1 MTFPTATAPVLP
13 DTAPSTP
20 APRVRHRQDL
30 QGLRGVAVLLVVVF
44 HVWTEKVSG
53 GVDVFFVL
61 SAFLLTGSFLRRIEH
76 GKPPALPAYWAR
88 TFARLLG
95 PVAVMLLAVLAAV
108 FLWFP
113 PSRWPELLTQAW
125 GSLFYTVNWV
135 LADQAVDYYAGNSAA
150 TTPLQHMWSLS
161 VQGQVFLVWPLLL
174 AGCAW
179 VARRTAL
186 RVRPVAWTV
195 FGAVFAGSLAWSV
208 VATAAGPEA
217 AYFSTLT
224 RLWEFAL
231 GSLTALALT
240 TAARPRAAAPGAAP
254 PVVVRPSGG
263 TPGVSPGVGL
273 GVVLGWAG
281 LAAILATP
289 FLVGA
294 ETRFPGTVA
303 LAPTLGAAAV
313 LAGGTLA
320 PDAPHGVGRVLALGP
335 LQWFGDRAYGI
346 YLWHWPLLITY
357 LLITAR
363 DTVPVPAGLGILAA
377 SVVLTRVTALLLT
390 GWRALPG
397 VRAGSG
403 IRLVATALLVAV
415 PLTGAHQYTILRN
428 PTAGVERT
436 AENYPGAAVLRD
448 EATEV
453 PDVPIIPTY
462 SERGYEWGDTGDPC
476 APEQTPAG
484 IEELGGECWIITPD
498 PAPGPGTDPGS
509 GTGTGTGAG
518 TSNGHRDDGADS
530 ADTGTSN
537 GSARGTG
544 SRRTLVVLGDS
555 HARQL
560 LTPIHR
566 VADAQGWT
574 VVSYLRMACRYT
586 APSENYQAECNDFN
600 AAARQAALEAGPD
613 AVLTVGTLSLS
624 EAPHEKLVEGYEDG
638 VTPFL
643 DAGIP
648 VVAFRDNPRF
658 PYDMFECVET
668 YGPGR
673 DRCNVPR
680 SESLLPVNP
689 LEELA
694 ARHEDLHSIDLTDRL
709 CTETTCPGVVGNIQ
723 VYMDLDHV
731 TSAYGETLVP
741 DVEAR
746 LLAAL
751 GRA

>member
-20 APRVRHRQDL
+20 APRVRHRPDL
-30 QGLRGVAVLLVVVF
+30 QGLRGVSVLLVVVF

-76 GKPPALPAYWAR
+76 GKPLGLPAYWAR

-95 PVAVMLLAVLAAV
+95 PVAVMLLAVLAAM
-108 FLWFP
+108 FIWFP

-161 VQGQVFLVWPLLL
+161 VQGQVFLAWPLLL

-186 RVRPVAWTV
+186 RVRPVAWAV

-240 TAARPRAAAPGAAP
+240 AAAGLRGAAPGAAP
-254 PVVVRPSGG
+254 PVGVRPTGG
-263 TPGVSPGVGL
+263 APGVSPRVGL

-289 FLVGA
+289 FLVDA
-294 ETRFPGTVA
+294 EIRFPGTVA

-313 LAGGTLA
+313 LAGGALA

-357 LLITAR
+357 LLVTAR

-377 SVVLTRVTALLLT
+377 SVALTRATALLLT

-403 IRLVATALLVAV
+403 IRLAATALLVAV
-415 PLTGAHQYTILRN
+415 PLTGAHQYTIQRD

-436 AENYPGAAVLRD
+436 AQNYPGAAVLRD

-498 PAPGPGTDPGS
+498 PG
-509 GTGTGTGAG
+509 
-518 TSNGHRDDGADS
+518 
-530 ADTGTSN
+530 TGTSN
-537 GSARGTG
+537 GDDSTRSTG
-544 SRRTLVVLGDS
+544 SQRTLVVLGDS

-600 AAARQAALEAGPD
+600 AAARDAALEAEPD

-668 YGPGR
+668 YGPDH

-746 LLAAL
+746 LLEAL

>member
-1 MTFPTATAPVLP
+1 M
-13 DTAPSTP
+13 
-20 APRVRHRQDL
+20 
-30 QGLRGVAVLLVVVF
+30 
-44 HVWTEKVSG
+44 
-53 GVDVFFVL
+53 
-61 SAFLLTGSFLRRIEH
+61 
-76 GKPPALPAYWAR
+76 
-88 TFARLLG
+88 
-95 PVAVMLLAVLAAV
+95 
-108 FLWFP
+108 
-113 PSRWPELLTQAW
+113 
-125 GSLFYTVNWV
+125 NWV

-174 AGCAW
+174 AGAA
-179 VARRTAL
+179 VTARRAGIGF
-186 RVRPVAWTV
+186 RPVAWVV
-195 FGAVFAGSLAWSV
+195 FAAVFAGSLAWSV

-231 GSLTALALT
+231 GSMAALALAGSGNAR
-240 TAARPRAAAPGAAP
+240 TASRRRSAPAR
-254 PVVVRPSGG
+254 V
-263 TPGVSPGVGL
+263 T

-289 FLVGA
+289 FLIGSD
-294 ETRFPGTVA
+294 TRFPGTVA
-303 LAPTLGAAAV
+303 LAPTLGAAAI
-313 LAGGTLA
+313 LLGGALA
-320 PDAPHGVGRVLALGP
+320 PDARTGAARLLSARP

-357 LLITAR
+357 LLLTAR

-397 VRAGSG
+397 IRARSG
-403 IRLVATALLVAV
+403 IRLIATALLVAV
-415 PLTGAHQYTILRN
+415 PLTGAHQYTVLRD

-436 AENYPGAAVLRD
+436 AQNYPGAAVLRG
-448 EATEV
+448 EASEV
-453 PDVPIIPTY
+453 PDVPIIPTED
-462 SERGYEWGDTGDPC
+462 ERDQEWGDTGDPC
-476 APEQTPAG
+476 PPERTPPG
-484 IEELGGECWIITPD
+484 IAELGECWIITPD
-498 PAPGPGTDPGS
+498 P

-518 TSNGHRDDGADS
+518 TSSGHRDDADS

-537 GSARGTG
+537 GDDSTRGTG

-600 AAARQAALEAGPD
+600 TAAREAVLETEPD
-613 AVLTVGTLSLS
+613 AVLTIGTLSLP
-624 EAPHEKLVEGYEDG
+624 EAPHEKLVEGYEAG
-638 VTPFL
+638 VQPFL

-648 VVAFRDNPRF
+648 VLAFRDNPRF

-668 YGPGR
+668 YGPDR

-709 CTETTCPGVVGNIQ
+709 CTGTTCPGVVGNIM
-723 VYMDLDHV
+723 VYRDLDHV
-731 TSAYGETLVP
+731 TSSYGETLVP
-741 DVEAR
+741 DVEER

-751 GRA
+751 DRT

>member
-1 MTFPTATAPVLP
+1 MSERSTSCAAAPVAVLRSP
-13 DTAPSTP
+13 SPRTA
-20 APRVRHRQDL
+20 HRPDL
-30 QGLRGVAVLLVVVF
+30 QGLRGVAVLLVVAF

-61 SAFLLTGSFLRRIEH
+61 SAFLLTGSFARRIEH
-76 GKPPALPAYWAR
+76 GRPLALPAYWAR

-95 PVAVMLLAVLAAV
+95 PVAALLLAVLAAV
-108 FLWFP
+108 FAVFP
-113 PSRWPELLTQAW
+113 PSRWPELLAQAW
-125 GSLFYTVNWV
+125 GSLFYVVNWV
-135 LADQAVDYYAGNSAA
+135 LAGQAVDYYAGNSAA

-174 AGCAW
+174 AGAA
-179 VARRTAL
+179 VTARRTGIGF
-186 RVRPVAWTV
+186 RPVAGVV
-195 FGAVFAGSLAWSV
+195 FAAVFAGSLAWSV

-231 GSLTALALT
+231 GSLAALALAGSGAPGTASRRRTALARVT
-240 TAARPRAAAPGAAP
+240 
-254 PVVVRPSGG
+254 
-263 TPGVSPGVGL
+263 

-289 FLVGA
+289 FLIGPD
-294 ETRFPGTVA
+294 TRFPGTVA
-303 LAPTLGAAAV
+303 LAPTLGAAAI
-313 LAGGTLA
+313 LAGGALA
-320 PDAPHGVGRVLALGP
+320 PDARAGATRVLAARP

-357 LLITAR
+357 LLLTAR

-377 SVVLTRVTALLLT
+377 SVALTRVTALLLT

-397 VRAGSG
+397 IRTGSG
-403 IRLVATALLVAV
+403 IRLIATGLLVAL
-415 PLTGAHQYTILRN
+415 PLTGAHQYTVLRD

-436 AENYPGAAVLRD
+436 AQNYPGAAVLRG
-448 EATEV
+448 ETAEV
-453 PDVPIIPTY
+453 PDVPIIPTED
-462 SERGYEWGDTGDPC
+462 ERDQEWGDTGDPC
-476 APEQTPAG
+476 PPEQTPAG
-484 IEELGGECWIITPD
+484 IAELGECWIITPD
-498 PAPGPGTDPGS
+498 PAAGTDPG
-509 GTGTGTGAG
+509 GTEPGL
-518 TSNGHRDDGADS
+518 
-530 ADTGTSN
+530 
-537 GSARGTG
+537 
-544 SRRTLVVLGDS
+544 TLVVLGDS

-586 APSENYQAECNDFN
+586 SESENYQAECNDFN
-600 AAARQAALEAGPD
+600 TAAREAVLEAEPD
-613 AVLTVGTLSLS
+613 AVLTIGTLSLP
-624 EAPHEKLVEGYEDG
+624 EAPHEKLVEGYEAG
-638 VTPFL
+638 VRPFL

-668 YGPGR
+668 YGPDR

-709 CTETTCPGVVGNIQ
+709 CTGTTCPGVVGNIM
-723 VYMDLDHV
+723 VYRDLDHV
-731 TSAYGETLVP
+731 TSSYGETLVP
-741 DVEAR
+741 DVEER
-746 LLAAL
+746 LLDAL
-751 GRA
+751 DRT

>member
-1 MTFPTATAPVLP
+1 MSERSTSCAAAPVAVLRSP
-13 DTAPSTP
+13 SPRTA
-20 APRVRHRQDL
+20 HRPDL

-61 SAFLLTGSFLRRIEH
+61 SAFLLTGSFARRIER
-76 GKPPALPAYWAR
+76 GRPLGIPAYWAR

-95 PVAVMLLAVLAAV
+95 PVAVLLLAVLAAV
-108 FLWFP
+108 FAFFP
-113 PSRWPELLTQAW
+113 PSRWPELLAQAW
-125 GSLFYTVNWV
+125 GSLFYVVNWV
-135 LADQAVDYYAGNSAA
+135 LAGQAVDYYAGNSAA

-161 VQGQVFLVWPLLL
+161 VQAQVFLLWPLLL
-174 AGCAW
+174 AGAA
-179 VARRTAL
+179 VTARRM
-186 RVRPVAWTV
+186 RIGFRPVAWAV
-195 FGAVFAGSLAWSV
+195 FAAVFAGSLAWSV
-208 VATAAGPEA
+208 LATAAGPEA
-217 AYFSTLT
+217 AYFSTWT

-231 GSLTALALT
+231 GSLTALALAGSGT
-240 TAARPRAAAPGAAP
+240 SRTAPRYRSAPAR
-254 PVVVRPSGG
+254 V
-263 TPGVSPGVGL
+263 T

-281 LAAILATP
+281 LAAILVTP
-289 FLVGA
+289 FLIGP

-303 LAPTLGAAAV
+303 LAPTLGAAAI
-313 LAGGTLA
+313 LAGGALA
-320 PDAPHGVGRVLALGP
+320 PEASTGATRVLAARP

-357 LLITAR
+357 LLLTAR

-377 SVVLTRVTALLLT
+377 SVALTRVTALLLT

-403 IRLVATALLVAV
+403 IRLIATALLVAV
-415 PLTGAHQYTILRN
+415 PLTGAHQYTVLRD

-436 AENYPGAAVLRD
+436 PGNYPGAAVLRG
-448 EATEV
+448 EAAEV
-453 PDVPIIPTY
+453 PDVPIIPTED
-462 SERGYEWGDTGDPC
+462 ERDQEWGDTGDPC
-476 APEQTPAG
+476 PPEQAPAG
-484 IEELGGECWIITPD
+484 IAELGECWIITPD
-498 PAPGPGTDPGS
+498 PAGGTDPG
-509 GTGTGTGAG
+509 GTEPGL
-518 TSNGHRDDGADS
+518 
-530 ADTGTSN
+530 
-537 GSARGTG
+537 
-544 SRRTLVVLGDS
+544 TLVVLGDS

-566 VADAQGWT
+566 VADARGWT

-586 APSENYQAECNDFN
+586 SQSENYQAECNDFN
-600 AAARQAALEAGPD
+600 TAAREAVLEAEPD
-613 AVLTVGTLSLS
+613 AVLTIGTLSLP
-624 EAPHEKLVEGYEDG
+624 EAPHEKLVEGYEAG
-638 VTPFL
+638 VRPFL

-668 YGPGR
+668 YGPDR

-709 CTETTCPGVVGNIQ
+709 CTGTTCPGVVGNIM
-723 VYMDLDHV
+723 VYRDLDHV
-731 TSAYGETLVP
+731 TSSYGETLVP
-741 DVEAR
+741 DVEER
-746 LLAAL
+746 LLDAL
-751 GRA
+751 DRT

>member
-1 MTFPTATAPVLP
+1 MTFPIATAPVLP

-20 APRVRHRQDL
+20 APRVRHRPDL

-61 SAFLLTGSFLRRIEH
+61 SAFLLTGSFLRRIER
-76 GKPPALPAYWAR
+76 GKPLGLPAYWAR

-186 RVRPVAWTV
+186 RVRPVAWAV

-208 VATAAGPEA
+208 VATAASPEA

-263 TPGVSPGVGL
+263 TPGVGL

-289 FLVGA
+289 FLVEA

-346 YLWHWPLLITY
+346 YLWHWPLLISY
-357 LLITAR
+357 LLVTAR
-363 DTVPVPAGLGILAA
+363 DTVPVPAGMGILAA

-415 PLTGAHQYTILRN
+415 PLTGAHQYTILRD

-476 APEQTPAG
+476 APEQSPAG

-498 PAPGPGTDPGS
+498 PEPGTDP
-509 GTGTGTGAG
+509 
-518 TSNGHRDDGADS
+518 DS
-530 ADTGTSN
+530 DP
-537 GSARGTG
+537 GTG

-600 AAARQAALEAGPD
+600 AAARQAALEADPD

-668 YGPGR
+668 YGPDR

-680 SESLLPVNP
+680 SKSLLPVNP

-694 ARHEDLHSIDLTDRL
+694 ARHDDLHSIDLTDRL

-731 TSAYGETLVP
+731 TSTYGETLVP

-746 LLAAL
+746 LLEAL

>member
-1 MTFPTATAPVLP
+1 MSGRSASCAAAPVAVLRSP
-13 DTAPSTP
+13 SPRTA
-20 APRVRHRQDL
+20 HRPDL

-76 GKPPALPAYWAR
+76 GRPLGIPAYWAR

-95 PVAVMLLAVLAAV
+95 PVAVLLLAVLAAV
-108 FLWFP
+108 FAVFP
-113 PSRWPELLTQAW
+113 PSRWPELLAQAW

-135 LADQAVDYYAGNSAA
+135 LAGQAVDYYAGNSAA

-174 AGCAW
+174 AGCA
-179 VARRTAL
+179 VTARRAGIGF
-186 RVRPVAWTV
+186 RPVAWVV
-195 FGAVFAGSLAWSV
+195 FAAVLAGSLAWSV

-231 GSLTALALT
+231 GSLTALVLATTGASRTASRRRTAL
-240 TAARPRAAAPGAAP
+240 AR
-254 PVVVRPSGG
+254 V
-263 TPGVSPGVGL
+263 T

-281 LAAILATP
+281 LASILATP
-289 FLVGA
+289 FFIGP

-303 LAPTLGAAAV
+303 LAPTLGAAA
-313 LAGGTLA
+313 LLLGGALA
-320 PDAPHGVGRVLALGP
+320 PDARAGATRVLSARP

-357 LLITAR
+357 LLLTAR

-377 SVVLTRVTALLLT
+377 SVALTRVTALLLT

-397 VRAGSG
+397 IRAGSG
-403 IRLVATALLVAV
+403 VRLIATALLVAV
-415 PLTGAHQYTILRN
+415 PLTGAHQYTVLRD

-436 AENYPGAAVLRD
+436 ARNYPGAAVLRED
-448 EATEV
+448 IGEV
-453 PDVPIIPTY
+453 PDVPIIPT
-462 SERGYEWGDTGDPC
+462 EDQRDQEWGDTGDPC
-476 APEQTPAG
+476 PPEQTPAG
-484 IEELGGECWIITPD
+484 IAELGECRIITPD
-498 PAPGPGTDPGS
+498 PAGGTDPGL
-509 GTGTGTGAG
+509 
-518 TSNGHRDDGADS
+518 
-530 ADTGTSN
+530 
-537 GSARGTG
+537 
-544 SRRTLVVLGDS
+544 TLVVLGDS

-574 VVSYLRMACRYT
+574 VVSYLRNACRYT
-586 APSENYQAECNDFN
+586 SGSENYQAECNDFN
-600 AAARQAALEAGPD
+600 TAAREATLEAEPD
-613 AVLTVGTLSLS
+613 AVLTIGTLSLP
-624 EAPHEKLVEGYEDG
+624 EAPHEKLVEGYEAG
-638 VTPFL
+638 VRPFL

-668 YGPGR
+668 YGPDH

-680 SESLLPVNP
+680 AESLLPVNP
-689 LEELA
+689 LEALA

-709 CTETTCPGVVGNIQ
+709 CTGTTCPGVVGNIM
-723 VYMDLDHV
+723 VYRDLDHV
-731 TSAYGETLVP
+731 TSTYGETLVP
-741 DVEAR
+741 DVEER
-746 LLAAL
+746 LLDAL
-751 GRA
+751 DRT

>member
-1 MTFPTATAPVLP
+1 MSERSTSCAAAPV
-13 DTAPSTP
+13 A
-20 APRVRHRQDL
+20 APRGPSPRTAHRPDL

-76 GKPPALPAYWAR
+76 GRPLGLPTYWAR

-95 PVAVMLLAVLAAV
+95 PVAVLLLAVLAAV
-108 FLWFP
+108 FAVFP
-113 PSRWPELLTQAW
+113 PSRWPELLAQAW

-135 LADQAVDYYAGNSAA
+135 LAGQAVDYYAGNSAA

-161 VQGQVFLVWPLLL
+161 VQGQVFLLWPLLL
-174 AGCAW
+174 AGCA
-179 VARRTAL
+179 VTARRTGIGF
-186 RVRPVAWTV
+186 RPVAWTV

-240 TAARPRAAAPGAAP
+240 AARGPRAAAPETAPRSGAREPGTAP
-254 PVVVRPSGG
+254 GAG
-263 TPGVSPGVGL
+263 A

-289 FLVGA
+289 FLIGPD
-294 ETRFPGTVA
+294 TRFPGTVA

-313 LAGGTLA
+313 LAGGALA
-320 PDAPHGVGRVLALGP
+320 PDARHGVGRVLALGP

-357 LLITAR
+357 LLVTAR

-397 VRAGSG
+397 IRAGSG
-403 IRLVATALLVAV
+403 IRLIATGLLVAV
-415 PLTGAHQYTILRN
+415 PLTGAHQYTVLRD

-436 AENYPGAAVLRD
+436 AQNYPGAAVLRG

-453 PDVPIIPTY
+453 PDVPIIPTED
-462 SERGYEWGDTGDPC
+462 ERDQEWGDTGDPC
-476 APEQTPAG
+476 PPEQTPAG
-484 IEELGGECWIITPD
+484 IAELGECWIITPD
-498 PAPGPGTDPGS
+498 PAGGTDPG
-509 GTGTGTGAG
+509 GTEPGP
-518 TSNGHRDDGADS
+518 
-530 ADTGTSN
+530 
-537 GSARGTG
+537 
-544 SRRTLVVLGDS
+544 TLVVLGDS

-586 APSENYQAECNDFN
+586 SESENYQPECNDFN
-600 AAARQAALEAGPD
+600 TAAREAVLEAEPD
-613 AVLTVGTLSLS
+613 AVLTIGTLSLP
-624 EAPHEKLVEGYEDG
+624 EAPHEKLVEGYEAG
-638 VTPFL
+638 VRPFL
-643 DAGIP
+643 DADIP

-668 YGPGR
+668 YGPDR

-680 SESLLPVNP
+680 SASLLPVNP
-689 LEELA
+689 LEALA

-709 CTETTCPGVVGNIQ
+709 CTETTCPGVVGNIM
-723 VYMDLDHV
+723 VYRDLDHV
-731 TSAYGETLVP
+731 TSSYGETLVP
-741 DVEAR
+741 DVEER
-746 LLAAL
+746 LLDAL
-751 GRA
+751 DRT

>member
-1 MTFPTATAPVLP
+1 MTFPTATAPVPP
-13 DTAPSTP
+13 DTAPAPP
-20 APRVRHRQDL
+20 APRVQHRPDL
-30 QGLRGVAVLLVVVF
+30 QGLRGVAVLLVVAF
-44 HVWTEKVSG
+44 HVWTDRVSG

-61 SAFLLTGSFLRRIEH
+61 SAFLLTGSFVRRVEH
-76 GKPPALPAYWAR
+76 GRPLGLPGYWAR

-108 FLWFP
+108 FAVFP
-113 PSRWPELLTQAW
+113 PSRWDELLAQAW
-125 GSLFYTVNWV
+125 GSLLYVVNWV
-135 LADQAVDYYAGNSAA
+135 LAAQAVDYYAGNSAA

-161 VQGQVFLVWPLLL
+161 VQGQVFLLWPLLL
-174 AGCAW
+174 AGCA
-179 VARRTAL
+179 VAARRTGIRFRTA
-186 RVRPVAWTV
+186 AWTV
-195 FGAVFAGSLAWSV
+195 FGAVFAGSLVWSV
-208 VATAAGPEA
+208 LATAAGPEA

-240 TAARPRAAAPGAAP
+240 AAPPRAAAPETAPRAGARPPGTAP
-254 PVVVRPSGG
+254 G
-263 TPGVSPGVGL
+263 TGAGA
-273 GVVLGWAG
+273 VLGWAG
-281 LAAILATP
+281 LVAILATP
-289 FLVGA
+289 FLIEA

-313 LAGGTLA
+313 LAGGALA
-320 PDAPHGVGRVLALGP
+320 PGAPHAVGRVLALGP

-357 LLITAR
+357 LLVTAR
-363 DTVPVPAGLGILAA
+363 DAVPVPAGLGILAA

-397 VRAGSG
+397 IRAGSG

-415 PLTGAHQYTILRN
+415 PLAAAHQYTLLRD

-436 AENYPGAAVLRD
+436 AQNYPGAAVLRG

-453 PDVPIIPTY
+453 PDVPIIPTEA
-462 SERGYEWGDTGDPC
+462 ERDQEWGDTGDACP
-476 APEQTPAG
+476 PEQTPAG
-484 IEELGGECWIITPD
+484 IAELGECRIIAPE
-498 PAPGPGTDPGS
+498 PEPEPGPAGGTDPGL
-509 GTGTGTGAG
+509 
-518 TSNGHRDDGADS
+518 
-530 ADTGTSN
+530 
-537 GSARGTG
+537 
-544 SRRTLVVLGDS
+544 TLVVLGDS

-574 VVSYLRMACRYT
+574 VVSYLRNACRYT
-586 APSENYQAECNDFN
+586 SESENYQAECNDFN
-600 AAARQAALEAGPD
+600 TAAREAVLEAEPD
-613 AVLTVGTLSLS
+613 AVLTIGTLSLP
-624 EAPHEKLVEGYEDG
+624 EAPHEKLVEGYEAG
-638 VTPFL
+638 VQPFL

-668 YGPGR
+668 YGPDR

-694 ARHEDLHSIDLTDRL
+694 ARHDDLHSIDLTDRL
-709 CTETTCPGVVGNIQ
+709 CTGTTCPGVVGNIM
-723 VYMDLDHV
+723 VYRDLDHV
-731 TSAYGETLVP
+731 TSTYGETLVP
-741 DVEAR
+741 DVEER
-746 LLAAL
+746 LLDAL
-751 GRA
+751 DRE

>member
-1 MTFPTATAPVLP
+1 MIERSTSCAAAPVAVLRSP
-13 DTAPSTP
+13 SPLTA
-20 APRVRHRQDL
+20 HRPDL

-61 SAFLLTGSFLRRIEH
+61 SAFLLTGSFVRRIEH
-76 GKPPALPAYWAR
+76 GRPLGIPTYWTR

-95 PVAVMLLAVLAAV
+95 PVAVLLLAVLAAV

-113 PSRWPELLTQAW
+113 PSRWAELLAQAW
-125 GSLFYTVNWV
+125 GSLFYVVNWV

-150 TTPLQHMWSLS
+150 TTPLQHLWSLS
-161 VQGQVFLVWPLLL
+161 VQGQVFLAWPLLL
-174 AGCAW
+174 AGAA
-179 VARRTAL
+179 VTARRTGIGF
-186 RVRPVAWTV
+186 RPVAWVV
-195 FGAVFAGSLAWSV
+195 FTAVFAGSLAWSV

-231 GSLTALALT
+231 GSMAALILTTTGTSRTAPRRRTALT
-240 TAARPRAAAPGAAP
+240 RVTGM
-254 PVVVRPSGG
+254 
-263 TPGVSPGVGL
+263 
-273 GVVLGWAG
+273 VLGWAG

-289 FLVGA
+289 FLIGPD
-294 ETRFPGTVA
+294 TRFPGTVA
-303 LAPTLGAAAV
+303 LAPTLGAAAI
-313 LAGGTLA
+313 LLGGALA
-320 PDAPHGVGRVLALGP
+320 PEARAGATRVLSARP

-357 LLITAR
+357 LLLTAR

-397 VRAGSG
+397 IRAGSG
-403 IRLVATALLVAV
+403 IRLIATALLVAV
-415 PLTGAHQYTILRN
+415 PLTGAHQYTVLRD

-436 AENYPGAAVLRD
+436 AENYPGAAVLRED
-448 EATEV
+448 IGEV
-453 PDVPIIPTY
+453 PDVPIIPTED
-462 SERGYEWGDTGDPC
+462 ERDQEWGDTGDPC
-476 APEQTPAG
+476 PPERTPAG
-484 IEELGGECWIITPD
+484 IAELGECRIITPD
-498 PAPGPGTDPGS
+498 PAGGTDTDAGGADPDAGGTDPGL
-509 GTGTGTGAG
+509 
-518 TSNGHRDDGADS
+518 
-530 ADTGTSN
+530 
-537 GSARGTG
+537 
-544 SRRTLVVLGDS
+544 TLVVLGDS

-574 VVSYLRMACRYT
+574 VVSYLRNACRYT
-586 APSENYQAECNDFN
+586 SESENYQAECNDFN
-600 AAARQAALEAGPD
+600 TAAREAVLETGPD
-613 AVLTVGTLSLS
+613 AVLTIGTLSLP
-624 EAPHEKLVEGYEDG
+624 EAPHEKLVEGYEAG
-638 VTPFL
+638 VRPFL

-648 VVAFRDNPRF
+648 VLAFRDNPRF

-668 YGPGR
+668 YGPDR

-709 CTETTCPGVVGNIQ
+709 CTEDICPGVVGNIM
-723 VYMDLDHV
+723 VYRDLDHV
-731 TSAYGETLVP
+731 TSSYGETLVP
-741 DVEAR
+741 EVEER

-751 GRA
+751 DRT

>member
-1 MTFPTATAPVLP
+1 MTFPSLTAPVPP
-13 DTAPSTP
+13 DTGPHASV
-20 APRVRHRQDL
+20 PRARHRPDL

-44 HVWTEKVSG
+44 HVWTDRVSG

-61 SAFLLTGSFLRRIEH
+61 SAFLLTGSFVRRIEH
-76 GKPPALPAYWAR
+76 GRALGLPAYWTR

-95 PVAVMLLAVLAAV
+95 PVAVMLLAVLAAMFV
-108 FLWFP
+108 LFP
-113 PSRWPELLTQAW
+113 PSRWAELLAQAW

-135 LADQAVDYYAGNSAA
+135 LAGQAVDYYAGNSAA

-161 VQGQVFLVWPLLL
+161 VQGQVFLVWPMLL
-174 AGCAW
+174 AGCAL

-186 RVRPVAWTV
+186 RFRPVAWAV
-195 FGAVFAGSLAWSV
+195 FGAVFAGSLVWSV
-208 VATAAGPEA
+208 VATSAGPEA
-217 AYFSTLT
+217 AYFSTLP

-231 GSLTALALT
+231 GSMAALADT
-240 TAARPRAAAPGAAP
+240 PASRPRAAATRAEA
-254 PVVVRPSGG
+254 RRL
-263 TPGVSPGVGL
+263 GVEP
-273 GVVLGWAG
+273 GVVLGWTG
-281 LAAILATP
+281 LAAIVATP
-289 FLVGA
+289 FLIGP
-294 ETRFPGTVA
+294 ETRFPGTAA
-303 LAPTLGAAAV
+303 LAPTLGAAAIL
-313 LAGGTLA
+313 LAGALA
-320 PDAPHGVGRVLALGP
+320 PDAPLGVGRVLGLGP

-357 LLITAR
+357 LLVAAR
-363 DTVPVPAGLGILAA
+363 DTVPVSAGLGILAA
-377 SVVLTRVTALLLT
+377 SVVLTRGSALLLT

-415 PLTGAHQYTILRN
+415 PLTGAHQYTLLRD
-428 PTAGVERT
+428 PPAGVERT
-436 AENYPGAAVLRD
+436 AQNYPGAAVLRG

-462 SERGYEWGDTGDPC
+462 DERGQEWGDTGEPC
-476 APEQTPAG
+476 APERTPPG
-484 IEELGGECWIITPD
+484 IEELGGQCWIITPD
-498 PAPGPGTDPGS
+498 
-509 GTGTGTGAG
+509 TGT
-518 TSNGHRDDGADS
+518 SEDS
-530 ADTGTSN
+530 AAAPDTGTSD
-537 GSARGTG
+537 GPSGGTG
-544 SRRTLVVLGDS
+544 RTLVVLGDS

-586 APSENYQAECNDFN
+586 AESENYQAECNDFN
-600 AAARQAALEAGPD
+600 TAARKATLEVDPD

-624 EAPHEKLVEGYEDG
+624 EAPHEKLVEGYEAG
-638 VTPFL
+638 VEPFL

-658 PYDMFECVET
+658 SYDMFECVET
-668 YGPGR
+668 YGPDR

-709 CTETTCPGVVGNIQ
+709 CTETTCPGVIGNIQ

-731 TSAYGETLVP
+731 TSTYGETLVP

-746 LLAAL
+746 LLEAL
-751 GRA
+751 GPA

>member
-1 MTFPTATAPVLP
+1 MTFPTATAPVPP
-13 DTAPSTP
+13 DTAPAPP
-20 APRVRHRQDL
+20 APRVQHRPDL
-30 QGLRGVAVLLVVVF
+30 QGLRGVAVLLVVAF
-44 HVWTEKVSG
+44 HVWTDRVSG

-61 SAFLLTGSFLRRIEH
+61 SAFLLTGSFVRRVEH
-76 GKPPALPAYWAR
+76 GRPLGLPGYWAR

-108 FLWFP
+108 FAVFP
-113 PSRWPELLTQAW
+113 PSRWDELLAQAW
-125 GSLFYTVNWV
+125 GSLLYVVNWV
-135 LADQAVDYYAGNSAA
+135 LAAQAVDYYAGNSAA

-161 VQGQVFLVWPLLL
+161 VQGQVFLLWPLLL
-174 AGCAW
+174 AGCA
-179 VARRTAL
+179 VAARRTGIRFRTAA
-186 RVRPVAWTV
+186 RTV
-195 FGAVFAGSLAWSV
+195 FGAVFAGSLVWSV
-208 VATAAGPEA
+208 LATAAGPEA

-240 TAARPRAAAPGAAP
+240 AAPPRAAAPETAPRAGARPPGTAP
-254 PVVVRPSGG
+254 RTGAG
-263 TPGVSPGVGL
+263 A
-273 GVVLGWAG
+273 VLGWAG
-281 LAAILATP
+281 LVAILATP
-289 FLVGA
+289 FLIEA

-313 LAGGTLA
+313 LAGGALA
-320 PDAPHGVGRVLALGP
+320 PDAPHAVGRVLALGP

-357 LLITAR
+357 LLVTAR

-397 VRAGSG
+397 IRAGSG

-415 PLTGAHQYTILRN
+415 PLAAAHQYTLLRD

-436 AENYPGAAVLRD
+436 AQNYPGAAVLRG

-453 PDVPIIPTY
+453 PDVPIIPTEA
-462 SERGYEWGDTGDPC
+462 ERDQEWGDTGDACP
-476 APEQTPAG
+476 PEQTPAG
-484 IEELGGECWIITPD
+484 IAELGECRIIAPEPESEPEPD
-498 PAPGPGTDPGS
+498 PAGGTDPGL
-509 GTGTGTGAG
+509 
-518 TSNGHRDDGADS
+518 
-530 ADTGTSN
+530 
-537 GSARGTG
+537 
-544 SRRTLVVLGDS
+544 TLVVLGDS

-574 VVSYLRMACRYT
+574 VVSYLRNACRYT
-586 APSENYQAECNDFN
+586 SESENYQAECNDFN
-600 AAARQAALEAGPD
+600 TAAREAVLEAEPD
-613 AVLTVGTLSLS
+613 AVLTIGTLSLP
-624 EAPHEKLVEGYEDG
+624 EAPHEKLVEGYEAG
-638 VTPFL
+638 VQPFL

-668 YGPGR
+668 YGPDR

-694 ARHEDLHSIDLTDRL
+694 ARHDDLHSIDLTDRL
-709 CTETTCPGVVGNIQ
+709 CTGTTCPGVVGNIM
-723 VYMDLDHV
+723 VYRDLDHV
-731 TSAYGETLVP
+731 TSTYGETLVP
-741 DVEAR
+741 DVEER
-746 LLAAL
+746 LLDAL
-751 GRA
+751 DRE

>member
-1 MTFPTATAPVLP
+1 MTERSTSCAAVPVAVLRSPSPRTA
-13 DTAPSTP
+13 
-20 APRVRHRQDL
+20 HRPDL

-53 GVDVFFVL
+53 GVDEFFVL
-61 SAFLLTGSFLRRIEH
+61 SAFLLTGSFARRTEH
-76 GKPPALPAYWAR
+76 DRPLALPAYWAR

-95 PVAVMLLAVLAAV
+95 PVAVLLLAVLAAV

-113 PSRWPELLTQAW
+113 PSRWAELLAQAW
-125 GSLFYTVNWV
+125 GSLFYVVNWV

-174 AGCAW
+174 AGAA
-179 VARRTAL
+179 VTARRAGIGF
-186 RVRPVAWTV
+186 RPVAWVV
-195 FGAVFAGSLAWSV
+195 FAAVFAGSLAWSV

-231 GSLTALALT
+231 GSMAALALAGSG
-240 TAARPRAAAPGAAP
+240 TARTASRRRRAPAR
-254 PVVVRPSGG
+254 V
-263 TPGVSPGVGL
+263 T

-289 FLVGA
+289 FLIGPD
-294 ETRFPGTVA
+294 TRFPGTVA
-303 LAPTLGAAAV
+303 LAPTLGAAAI
-313 LAGGTLA
+313 LLGGALA
-320 PDAPHGVGRVLALGP
+320 PDARTGAARLLSARP

-357 LLITAR
+357 LLLTAR

-397 VRAGSG
+397 IRARSG
-403 IRLVATALLVAV
+403 IRLIATALLVAV
-415 PLTGAHQYTILRN
+415 PLTGAHQYTVLRD

-436 AENYPGAAVLRD
+436 AQNYPGAAVLRG
-448 EATEV
+448 EASEV
-453 PDVPIIPTY
+453 PDVPIIPTED
-462 SERGYEWGDTGDPC
+462 ERDQEWGDTGDPC
-476 APEQTPAG
+476 PPERTPPG
-484 IEELGGECWIITPD
+484 IAELGECRIIAPDPD
-498 PAPGPGTDPGS
+498 PAGGTDPG
-509 GTGTGTGAG
+509 GTDPGL
-518 TSNGHRDDGADS
+518 
-530 ADTGTSN
+530 
-537 GSARGTG
+537 
-544 SRRTLVVLGDS
+544 TLVVLGDS

-574 VVSYLRMACRYT
+574 VVSYLRNACRYT
-586 APSENYQAECNDFN
+586 SESENYQAECNDFN
-600 AAARQAALEAGPD
+600 TAAREAVLETEPD
-613 AVLTVGTLSLS
+613 AVLTIGTLSLP
-624 EAPHEKLVEGYEDG
+624 EAPHEKLVEGYEAG
-638 VTPFL
+638 VQPFL

-648 VVAFRDNPRF
+648 VLAFRDKPRF

-668 YGPGR
+668 YGPDR

-709 CTETTCPGVVGNIQ
+709 CTGTTCPGVVGNIM
-723 VYMDLDHV
+723 VYRDLDHV
-731 TSAYGETLVP
+731 TSSYGETLVP
-741 DVEAR
+741 DVEER

-751 GRA
+751 DRT